1 MLTID
6 CKDVSSVQNEL
17 LVYVA
22 DKVEAIPTLK
32 HHQFTLSNLD
42 DDDIL
47 DVELVISAIKE
58 YFDSIN
64 QGSNFAVISNND
76 FINITSVNGKVL
88 QNESKPQEVNMF
100 SCTHCGFIT
109 QYQVELNVHIN
120 TLSLIFLLIFN
131 MMFPLLI

>member
-6 CKDVSSVQNEL
+6 CKEVASIQNEL

-32 HHQFTLSNLD
+32 NRQFTLSTFD
-42 DDDIL
+42 DNAIL

-58 YFDSIN
+58 YFDSIHE
-64 QGSNFAVISNND
+64 GSNFAVISNNN
-76 FINITSVNGKVL
+76 FINITSISGKVIERDP
-88 QNESKPQEVNMF
+88 QKPLDNMF

-109 QYQVELNVHIN
+109 KYQVELNVHMRIHY
-120 TLSLIFLLIFN
+120 
-131 MMFPLLI
+131 M

>member
-1 MLTID
+1 MNICNFMLTID
-6 CKDVSSVQNEL
+6 CTDVSSVQNEL

-32 HHQFTLSNLD
+32 HHQFTLSTLD

-47 DVELVISAIKE
+47 DVELVISAIRE

-64 QGSNFAVISNND
+64 EGSNFAVISKNE

-88 QNESKPQEVNMF
+88 KNDSKQQQGNMF
-100 SCTHCGFIT
+100 SCTHCGFMT
-109 QYQVELNVHIN
+109 QYQVELNVHMRN
-120 TLSLIFLLIFN
+120 HYL
-131 MMFPLLI
+131 

>member
-32 HHQFTLSNLD
+32 HHQFTLSTFD

-64 QGSNFAVISNND
+64 EGSNFAVISTNE

-88 QNESKPQEVNMF
+88 QNESKPQEENMF

-109 QYQVELNVHIN
+109 QYQVELNVHMRIHY
-120 TLSLIFLLIFN
+120 L
-131 MMFPLLI
+131 

>member
-32 HHQFTLSNLD
+32 NHQFTLSTLD
-42 DDDIL
+42 DDDVLEI
-47 DVELVISAIKE
+47 ESVISAIRE

-64 QGSNFAVISNND
+64 EGSNFAVISNKD
-76 FINITSVNGKVL
+76 FINIKSVHGKVL
-88 QNESKPQEVNMF
+88 QRESQTTESQMF
-100 SCTHCGFIT
+100 SCSHCGFVT
-109 QYQVELNVHIN
+109 QYQVELNVHMRIHY
-120 TLSLIFLLIFN
+120 L
-131 MMFPLLI
+131 

>member
-32 HHQFTLSNLD
+32 HHQFTLSTLD

-64 QGSNFAVISNND
+64 QGSNFAVISNNE

-88 QNESKPQEVNMF
+88 QNESKSQEGNMF

-109 QYQVELNVHIN
+109 QYQVELNVHMRIHY
-120 TLSLIFLLIFN
+120 L
-131 MMFPLLI
+131 

>member
-1 MLTID
+1 MNYCTFMLTIE

-32 HHQFTLSNLD
+32 HHQFTLSTLD
-42 DDDIL
+42 DDDTL

-58 YFDSIN
+58 YFDSIDE
-64 QGSNFAVISNND
+64 GSNFAVISNNE

-88 QNESKPQEVNMF
+88 QSESKTQEGNMF

-109 QYQVELNVHIN
+109 QYQVELNVHMRIHY
-120 TLSLIFLLIFN
+120 L
-131 MMFPLLI
+131 

>member
-32 HHQFTLSNLD
+32 HHQFTLSTLD
-42 DDDIL
+42 DDDVL
-47 DVELVISAIKE
+47 EVESVISAIKE
-58 YFDSIN
+58 YFDSIDE
-64 QGSNFAVISNND
+64 GSNFAVISNNE

-88 QNESKPQEVNMF
+88 QNESKPQEENMF

-109 QYQVELNVHIN
+109 QYQVELNVHMRIHY
-120 TLSLIFLLIFN
+120 L
-131 MMFPLLI
+131 

>member
-6 CKDVSSVQNEL
+6 CKEVASIQNEL

-32 HHQFTLSNLD
+32 NLQFTLSTFD
-42 DDDIL
+42 DDAIL

-58 YFDSIN
+58 YFDSIHE
-64 QGSNFAVISNND
+64 GSNFAVISNNN
-76 FINITSVNGKVL
+76 FINITSISGKVIERDP
-88 QNESKPQEVNMF
+88 QKPLDNMF

-109 QYQVELNVHIN
+109 KYQVELNVHMRIHY
-120 TLSLIFLLIFN
+120 
-131 MMFPLLI
+131 M

>member
-32 HHQFTLSNLD
+32 NQQFTLSTLD
-42 DDDIL
+42 DDDFL
-47 DVELVISAIKE
+47 DVEVVISAIRE
-58 YFDSIN
+58 YFDSIHE
-64 QGSNFAVISNND
+64 GSNFAVISKNE
-76 FINITSVNGKVL
+76 FISITSVNGKVL
-88 QNESKPQEVNMF
+88 ENDSKTQQGNMF

-109 QYQVELNVHIN
+109 QYQVELNVHMRIHY
-120 TLSLIFLLIFN
+120 L
-131 MMFPLLI
+131 

>member
-32 HHQFTLSNLD
+32 HHQFTLSTLD

-88 QNESKPQEVNMF
+88 QNESKSQEVNMF

-109 QYQVELNVHIN
+109 QYQVELNVHMRIHY
-120 TLSLIFLLIFN
+120 L
-131 MMFPLLI
+131 

>member
-32 HHQFTLSNLD
+32 HHQFTLSTFD

-76 FINITSVNGKVL
+76 FIHITSVNGKVL
-88 QNESKPQEVNMF
+88 QNESKQQEVNMF

-109 QYQVELNVHIN
+109 QYQVELNVHMRIHY
-120 TLSLIFLLIFN
+120 L
-131 MMFPLLI
+131 

>member
-32 HHQFTLSNLD
+32 NHQFTLSTL

-58 YFDSIN
+58 YFDSIDES
-64 QGSNFAVISNND
+64 SNFAVISNND
-76 FINITSVNGKVL
+76 LINITSITGKMLTTDSQKQQNGL
-88 QNESKPQEVNMF
+88 F

-109 QYQVELNVHIN
+109 QYQVELDTHMRMHY
-120 TLSLIFLLIFN
+120 L
-131 MMFPLLI
+131 

>member
-6 CKDVSSVQNEL
+6 CKEVASIQNEL

-32 HHQFTLSNLD
+32 NRQFTLSTFD
-42 DDDIL
+42 DDAIL

-58 YFDSIN
+58 FFDSIHE
-64 QGSNFAVISNND
+64 GSNFVVISNNN
-76 FINITSVNGKVL
+76 FINITSISGKVIERDP
-88 QNESKPQEVNMF
+88 QKPLDNMF

-109 QYQVELNVHIN
+109 KYQVELNVHMRIHY
-120 TLSLIFLLIFN
+120 
-131 MMFPLLI
+131 M